1 MELKEIKLKGDAELQ
16 KDLLAMREKVREL
29 RFKLHA
35 GELKNHREIPTLK
48 KSIARILTILK
59 ERAK

>member
-1 MELKEIKLKGDAELQ
+1 MKAKELKLKSDGELQ
-16 KDLLAMREKVREL
+16 KDVIAMREQIREF

-35 GELKNHREIPTLK
+35 GELKNHRQLNAIK
-48 KSIARILTILK
+48 KDVARILTILK

>member
-1 MELKEIKLKGDAELQ
+1 MKIKDLKLKGDAELQ
-16 KDLLAMREKVREL
+16 KDLIAFREQMREA

-35 GELKNHREIPTLK
+35 GELKNHRSIAAVRK
-48 KSIARILTILK
+48 DIARILTLLK